1 MRWGGK
7 AGPDEVGQRIRRLR
21 TNGQWIAGLLV
32 QSKEIARD
40 RHVHRVVWDDGR
52 PDEWLCLQEYRWLLE
67 RDYRKMAAA
76 AAGKGARGRQQRR
89 QGSDAEKASGAG
101 GKRARAK
108 REHAAARRLAGASDQ
123 DEEDPDSDSASDSF
137 IDSSDEVMPR
147 RARRGPGAGRGRTG
161 RRNLFPHMTLADG
174 ESPLQVPQ
182 KSPTMRKRARRKS
195 PADVLVLQS
204 QYVRG
209 VTPPL
214 PVYGNESWIDVGEAH
229 EQLRRAQVEAILS
242 ARDLPLRVATLRYA
256 KRALY
261 IPQKRPAAAAAALR
275 CASMSRGSIRSEG
288 LRGPRGVRGVRDLLG
303 LGVVFG
309 VFG

>member
-7 AGPDEVGQRIRRLR
+7 AGPDVVGQRIRRLR

-32 QSKEIARD
+32 QSNEIARD
-40 RHVHRVVWDDGR
+40 RYVHRVVWDDGR

-76 AAGKGARGRQQRR
+76 AAGKGARGRQPRR
-89 QGSDAEKASGAG
+89 QGSDAVKPSGAG

-108 REHAAARRLAGASDQ
+108 RERAAARRHAGALDQ
-123 DEEDPDSDSASDSF
+123 DKEDSDSDSASDSF
-137 IDSSDEVMPR
+137 IASSDEVMPR
-147 RARRGPGAGRGRTG
+147 RARRARAPARARRAPGAGRGRTG

-182 KSPTMRKRARRKS
+182 KSPTTSKRALLKS
-195 PADVLVLQS
+195 PADMLVLQS

-214 PVYGNESWIDVGEAH
+214 PVDGNESWIDVVEAH
-229 EQLRRAQVEAILS
+229 EQQRRAQVEAILS
-242 ARDLPLRVATLRYA
+242 ARDLPLRIATLRCDA
-256 KRALY
+256 SGSRRCVVRAW
-261 IPQKRPAAAAAALR
+261 
-275 CASMSRGSIRSEG
+275 G
-288 LRGPRGVRGVRDLLG
+288 LRGAGVGVWQLG
-303 LGVVFG
+303 
-309 VFG
+309 